1 MSPQSKP
8 CNPVADATGVVH
20 LVPKNNENKSKAD
33 SSFFLNQWRI
43 KDGIRL
49 SVTTVNEESKSEGE
63 KNNKSA
69 LDASV
74 WPLNDLIKAERRI
87 ARGSLR
93 PYTRSVTY

>member
-1 MSPQSKP
+1 MKL
-8 CNPVADATGVVH
+8 ALA
-20 LVPKNNENKSKAD
+20 PKNNENKSKAD

-49 SVTTVNEESKSEGE
+49 TISTKTTNTVNEESKSEGE
-63 KNNKSA
+63 KNKKSA

-93 PYTRSVTY
+93 PYTRSATY